1 MEKNRKNLIV
11 LGVIVSAIVFLL
23 LGRRSLADIFYFL
36 AGIVGISALIR
47 VSAQKR
53 DHDEMKQRMNERIE
67 EIEFRIDKLEKAKE
81 KGNESSS

>member
-1 MEKNRKNLIV
+1 MV
-11 LGVIVSAIVFLL
+11 GVISAILVFLL

-53 DHDEMKQRMNERIE
+53 DLDEMQRRMNERVE
-67 EIEFRIDKLEKAKE
+67 EIEFQIDKLEKAKE